1 MNNKTILIVGGTGLI
16 GRALNKF
23 LSEKGHN
30 VLVLTRSP
38 KLKNDVFWN
47 PELKKIDITRL
58 HDVQVI
64 INLIGEGIAE
74 KKWTVKRK
82 QALIDSRVC
91 PTRFLAEKTLEMSH
105 LNFYIG
111 ASGINCYGFDRK
123 DTLEE
128 SSPFGTDYLSTM
140 VKEWE
145 SASDLFLPRC
155 AVVKLRIAPVLT
167 QDGGMIK
174 KLMPLLFIRCVPVF
188 GTGKQLLSWIHLDDL
203 CELIAFCLD
212 KRLEGVFNAVAAN
225 DTTLSF
231 AKSFLNAQNKW
242 GVIINIP
249 SWILSLVFGEMAQL
263 LLRGI
268 FVSNKKIKAQGFI
281 FKYNTIEIATQH
293 LHSM

>member
-1 MNNKTILIVGGTGLI
+1 MNNKIILIAGGTGLI

-47 PELKKIDITRL
+47 PELKKIDLTRL

-82 QALIDSRVC
+82 QALIDSRVN
-91 PTRFLAEKTLEMSH
+91 PTLFLAEKALEMSQ

-111 ASGINCYGFDRK
+111 ASGINCYGFDQEVN
-123 DTLEE
+123 LEE
-128 SSPFGTDYLSTM
+128 DSPYGTDYLSAM

-145 SASDLFLPRC
+145 SASDLFLPHC

-167 QDGGMIK
+167 KEGGMIK
-174 KLMPLLFIRCVPVF
+174 KLLPLLFVRCVPVF
-188 GTGKQLLSWIHLDDL
+188 GSGKQLLSWIHLDDL
-203 CELIAFCLD
+203 CELTSFCLD
-212 KRLEGVFNAVAAN
+212 KRLEGVFNAVAGN
-225 DTTLSF
+225 DTGLSF
-231 AKSFLNAQNKW
+231 AKSFLKAQNKW
-242 GVIINIP
+242 GFIIKIP
-249 SWILSLVFGEMAQL
+249 SWVLSVVFGEMAQL

-268 FVSNKKIKAQGFI
+268 FVSNKKIKAEGFV

-293 LHSM
+293 LH